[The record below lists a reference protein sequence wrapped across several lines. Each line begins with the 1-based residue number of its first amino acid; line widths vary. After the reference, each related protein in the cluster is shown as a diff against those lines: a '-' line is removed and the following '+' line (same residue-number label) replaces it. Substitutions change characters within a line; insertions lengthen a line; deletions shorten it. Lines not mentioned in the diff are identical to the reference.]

1 VENLFISEV
10 LNALSFMEQSPFFLQ
25 LSQSHLQ
32 TLSVCP
38 RKFQYSFLEQL
49 MLPRLDASSEQQQLG
64 TQFHRLMQQYELNLD
79 IQPLL
84 QDNPKLQEW
93 FQRFRQSPPPMIL
106 GSRQSEHQRTL
117 TFQDVTL
124 VAIYDL
130 LIQGQVIQ
138 GQGQAQI
145 IDWKTYRRPPNAQ
158 TLKDHWQTRLYPFI
172 LTETSDYLPEQL
184 AMTYWFAEPS
194 KSGSHWIHFPYSN
207 QLHQQTQADLEI
219 LMSSLQSWIQSF
231 AQAQLP
237 QAALS
242 AGHCISQTQRCAFVN
257 LCDRFPN
264 DQSTHPALTDIRAI
278 AELSLDRLP

>member
-1 VENLFISEV
+1 
-10 LNALSFMEQSPFFLQ
+10 MERSPLFLQ
-25 LSQSHLQ
+25 LSQAHLQ
-32 TLSVCP
+32 TLSTCP
-38 RKFQYSFLEQL
+38 RKFQHSFLEQL
-49 MLPRLDASSEQQQLG
+49 ALPKLDTSSEQQQLG
-64 TQFHRLMQQYELNLD
+64 TQFHRLMQQHELNLD

-93 FQRFRQSPPPMIL
+93 FQRFQQSPPPMIL

-117 TFQDVTL
+117 AFQNATL

-130 LIQGQVIQ
+130 LIQGQT
-138 GQGQAQI
+138 QAQI

-158 TLKDHWQTRLYPFI
+158 MLKDHWQTRLYPFI

-207 QLHQQTQADLEI
+207 QLHRQTQADLET
-219 LMSSLQSWIQSF
+219 LLSNLQSWIQSF
-231 AQAQLP
+231 THQLPLP

-242 AGHCISQTQRCAFVN
+242 AGHCVSQTQRCAFVN
-257 LCDRFPN
+257 LCDRFSD
-264 DQSTHPALTDIRAI
+264 DQSARPALTDISVI
-278 AELSLDRLP
+278 AELSLDILP